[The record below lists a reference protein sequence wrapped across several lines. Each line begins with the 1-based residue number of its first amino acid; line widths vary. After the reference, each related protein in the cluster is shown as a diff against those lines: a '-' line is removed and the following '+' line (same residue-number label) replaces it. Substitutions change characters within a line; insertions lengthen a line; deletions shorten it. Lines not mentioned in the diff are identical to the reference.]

1 MLRFIFLLITKYME
15 IWFLFAI
22 VSIFTSGLHNFTLK
36 VAAENKYNISILNIY
51 SFLIV
56 IVCIGFYLAL
66 NIDQIT
72 LSLTK
77 PILIL
82 SSLSWLLFYLWMFS
96 RIEALKNVD
105 TVIFFPLYKTF
116 WPIIVTMISIF
127 FFHEQLEIKEILWI
141 ILWVSIPIL
150 LVTNSEKKKQINLM
164 LWLILIIITSIL
176 SAIGS
181 WISKE
186 VMIQEYNVAL
196 YLFIT
201 SIFWFIFSVISY
213 KLSKNK
219 QKNSHKSMWKLSLL
233 SWILYLSSYITF
245 MYALQWNL
253 AIVFTINSFSILI
266 PIILSII
273 FYKEHFDFKKWC
285 VILLSIISILLFI

>member
-1 MLRFIFLLITKYME
+1 
-15 IWFLFAI
+15 
-22 VSIFTSGLHNFTLK
+22 
-36 VAAENKYNISILNIY
+36 
-51 SFLIV
+51 
-56 IVCIGFYLAL
+56 
-66 NIDQIT
+66 
-72 LSLTK
+72 
-77 PILIL
+77 
-82 SSLSWLLFYLWMFS
+82 
-96 RIEALKNVD
+96 
-105 TVIFFPLYKTF
+105 
-116 WPIIVTMISIF
+116 
-127 FFHEQLEIKEILWI
+127 
-141 ILWVSIPIL
+141 
-150 LVTNSEKKKQINLM
+150 M

-219 QKNSHKSMWKLSLL
+219 QNNSHKSMWKLSLL

>member
-1 MLRFIFLLITKYME
+1 ME
-15 IWFLFAI
+15 IWLLFAI
-22 VSIFTSGLHNFTLK
+22 ASIFTSGLHNFNLK
-36 VAAENKYNISILNIY
+36 VAAEKKYNISIINIY
-51 SFLIV
+51 SFLVV
-56 IVCIGFYLAL
+56 IICLGFYLVL
-66 NIDQIT
+66 NIEQINSSIT
-72 LSLTK
+72 L
-77 PILIL
+77 PILVL
-82 SSLSWLLFYLWMFS
+82 SSMSWLLFYLWIFARVES
-96 RIEALKNVD
+96 LKNVD
-105 TVIFFPLYKTF
+105 AVIFFPLYKTF

-141 ILWVSIPIL
+141 ILWVLIPIL
-150 LVTNSEKKKQINLM
+150 LVTNSEKKRQINLM

-213 KLSKNK
+213 KFSKNK
-219 QKNSHKSMWKLSLL
+219 QKKSHKSMWKLSLL

-245 MYALQWNL
+245 MYAFNE
-253 AIVFTINSFSILI
+253 I
-266 PIILSII
+266 
-273 FYKEHFDFKKWC
+273 
-285 VILLSIISILLFI
+285 